1 MEARSKTFTYHTSV
15 RWTDRKQGVLTSQG
29 KPDIQVATP
38 PEFKGHEGIWSP
50 EDLFVSAVNVCV
62 MSTFLAFAE
71 RMGLAYTGYESE
83 AEGTVQLVE
92 GKLRFTSVLLK
103 PRITLKEGED
113 AAKARQVL
121 TKAEEHCLVSNSIT
135 PRVSIEPHI
144 S

>member
-1 MEARSKTFTYHTSV
+1 MEARSKTFTYRTSV

-29 KPDIQVATP
+29 KPDIQVSTP

-83 AEGTVQLVE
+83 AEGTVQLVD
-92 GKLRFTSVLLK
+92 GKLQVTSVLLR
-103 PRITLKEGED
+103 PRITLKEGKD
-113 AAKARQVL
+113 SDKAREVL
-121 TKAEEHCLVSNSIT
+121 AKAEEYCLVSNSVKT
-135 PRVSIEPHI
+135 RVSMEPQI
-144 S
+144 G